1 MITLENT
8 IISACNSGSLVSKGK
23 FQGLCLRFADDFET
37 TLDDWKPNPNESIMN
52 VCVVSEGTYEV
63 CSRTTAA
70 KKMENAKWLL
80 NVKWQME
87 GVDIHLDINI
97 GKQLSSLGHTLTM
110 LTGFEEEDTNIES
123 PDSDE
128 GDQSSRDSYMHKRK
142 FENLPAF
149 VFDPTI
155 DPKKRSFMMEKEMA
169 EQLKIINDLRTLGAS
184 HKTVGLEEKRLQ
196 ELQAICF
203 KYFRRDMIQKWKRP
217 SMRRGIKSSNRSY
230 SFVGSQRDHID
241 DGMATYSGRRLDPIA
256 SNDEISSLQSTPA
269 SGHSRSASLRTCP
282 TNRVTFSE
290 SMRQSSL
297 PNADSDDERRSNDSE
312 WRPQD
317 GVGESPPSEIDI
329 DGTSVEMRRKHQ
341 YQQKPQEPNIDFEL
355 DIKVLVNSGKC
366 VLHTKESADDRYL
379 VSGPTTVKTHKRE
392 RSVGCDWGSPTPS
405 RRHRDKSKLR
415 YNPSNL
421 AMLSDLTMFYIPG
434 LDVKLHYQS
443 RTVDL
448 PITES
453 IRIISAE
460 SHQSMTSSGLNRRS
474 SSKRASLFAWMTLQS
489 IPEETIISPHILE
502 FLEQTLEP
510 IPTKADSSESQTPSP
525 NAVNLDILPANYVTY
540 ASFPVDVIVYF
551 HMQPSTFRFSCLPV
565 SRVECMLQLPSLDIV
580 FSSKRSADEE
590 QQPVMG
596 AHTSDSTHIP
606 PMTEK
611 DKTPHGGLSVTGC
624 LADFNVY
631 IFHPYGGKKT
641 NIKEAQFSP
650 LTDNERKDSLSINVE
665 FVKFHLTRCRK
676 VYIEP
681 SPLSKK
687 QMDQS
692 RAVIRF
698 STIVDIGSASFKY
711 DMRRLTEI
719 LAFPKAWYRRRIV
732 RRLFLGDLSVQ
743 QSTNENESSS
753 GTPSTPKNAYKGHCK
768 TPEASK
774 SPTEAF
780 YMKDNL
786 KLDFE
791 GQPTSTQQMISHG
804 QPIGAARKLKTL
816 GKSSSGDSSSTPP
829 SEKNQI
835 TAWETLVLFAVN
847 FTKLNVQ
854 MNMGNVMGNV
864 VWLTKD
870 FQSDGRLSI
879 GSTGYKNMFVGIYL
893 GGSSLDAKGGIV
905 GGSFEVNKINTRFH
919 IKEESGIEPYHTMGL
934 SFMALE
940 LRLDYMG
947 TSVLMTRISSFSA
960 AMKDEWKTSLLKGEN
975 GVGNHYYS
983 DGSTKAII
991 FIHGDLS
998 WDQVRMLV

>member
-1 MITLENT
+1 M
-8 IISACNSGSLVSKGK
+8 VSKGK

-37 TLDDWKPNPNESIMN
+37 TLDDWKPNPTEPIMN

-110 LTGFEEEDTNIES
+110 LTGFEEEETNLDS

-128 GDQSSRDSYMHKRK
+128 EEKSQRDTFGRRRE
-142 FENLPAF
+142 FENLPPF

-155 DPKKRSFMMEKEMA
+155 DSKKRSFMMEKEMA
-169 EQLKIINDLRTLGAS
+169 EQLKIINDLRTLGAT
-184 HKTVGLEEKRLQ
+184 HNTIAHEERRLQ
-196 ELQAICF
+196 ELQAICYKF
-203 KYFRRDMIQKWKRP
+203 FRRDMIQKWKRP
-217 SMRRGIKSSNRSY
+217 SMRRSMKSSQRSI
-230 SFVGSQRDHID
+230 SFIGSHRDNIE
-241 DGMATYSGRRLDPIA
+241 DGLATYSGRRLDPIA

-269 SGHSRSASLRTCP
+269 SCHSRSASLKTTG

-290 SMRQSSL
+290 TMRQTSL
-297 PNADSDDERRSNDSE
+297 PNADSDDD
-312 WRPQD
+312 PQSTNSQD
-317 GVGESPPSEIDI
+317 AATDTPPSEIDI

-341 YQQKPQEPNIDFEL
+341 HQQKQQEPNIDFEL
-355 DIKVLVNSGKC
+355 DVKVLVNSGKC
-366 VLHTKESADDRYL
+366 VLHTKETTDDRFC

-392 RSVGCDWGSPTPS
+392 RSVGYDWGSPTPS
-405 RRHRDKSKLR
+405 RRQRDKSKLR
-415 YNPSNL
+415 YNPSNA
-421 AMLSDLTMFYIPG
+421 AMLSDLTIFHIPG

-443 RTVDL
+443 RTVEHNVS
-448 PITES
+448 ES
-453 IRIISAE
+453 SRMASTD
-460 SHQSMTSSGLNRRS
+460 SHQSMLSGSSRRLS
-474 SSKRASLFAWMTLQS
+474 TKRASLFAWMTLQS

-510 IPTKADSSESQTPSP
+510 IPTKAEQSSGSQTPSN

-580 FSSKRSADEE
+580 FSSKRSADEDY
-590 QQPVMG
+590 QNP
-596 AHTSDSTHIP
+596 SDSSATNNTP
-606 PMTEK
+606 SSSSTTTGGDK
-611 DKTPHGGLSVTGC
+611 DKEKTPQGGLSVTGC

-650 LTDNERKDSLSINVE
+650 LTDSERKDSLSINVE
-665 FVKFHLTRCRK
+665 FVKFHITRCRK

-681 SPLSKK
+681 SASSKRSL
-687 QMDQS
+687 DQS
-692 RAVIRF
+692 KAVVRF

-743 QSTNENESSS
+743 QSNVDNDYA
-753 GTPSTPKNAYKGHCK
+753 GTPTTPKDFQRTK
-768 TPEASK
+768 TPDK
-774 SPTEAF
+774 SPAEAF
-780 YMKDNL
+780 YTRDKMKLN
-786 KLDFE
+786 FE
-791 GQPTSTQQMISHG
+791 NSMQTPTSSTAST
-804 QPIGAARKLKTL
+804 GAVRKLKAL
-816 GKSSSGDSSSTPP
+816 GKSSSNESSSTPP

-879 GSTGYKNMFVGIYL
+879 GSTGYKNMNIGIYL

-905 GGSFEVNKINTRFH
+905 GGSFEVNKINNRFH
-919 IKEESGIEPYHTMGL
+919 IKEESGVEPCHTIRL

-960 AMKDEWKTSLLKGEN
+960 AMKDEWKTSLLKAGKSEDAKFEN
-975 GVGNHYYS
+975 VAP
-983 DGSTKAII
+983 KAII
-991 FIHGDLS
+991 FVHGDLS
-998 WDQVRMLV
+998 WDQVSYDIYILLYIKSIFYVCFNFF